1 MLGIKTFSCK
11 IKVKMK
17 QETKSQ
23 NHNETTVLDL
33 RLRLL
38 NRAITEYQRDLEPNS
53 IIAQKTQG
61 MSITPNSEYRT
72 LLNMVDE
79 MCGWID
85 TLSLL
90 DYFLEISGIH
100 FYPSIELKAKFISEH
115 N

>member
-38 NRAITEYQRDLEPNS
+38 NRAITEYQRGLEPNP
-53 IIAQKTQG
+53 IIAQKHKVCQYHQIVNIAVSST
-61 MSITPNSEYRT
+61 
-72 LLNMVDE
+72 
-79 MCGWID
+79 
-85 TLSLL
+85 
-90 DYFLEISGIH
+90 
-100 FYPSIELKAKFISEH
+100 
-115 N
+115 